1 MNYTRNMKQTAT
13 YWAPGA
19 LDGYGN
25 VSFAA
30 PVEVK
35 VRWQDK
41 SELFRGD
48 DAQEYTSSAV
58 VYPAQELEKKGYL
71 YLGSSVVADPRDV
84 EGSRE
89 IRQKGASPA
98 LKNDRTLQKVWL

>member
-30 PVEVK
+30 PAEVK

-71 YLGSSVVADPRDV
+71 YLGVSVEADPTDV
-84 EGSRE
+84 DGARE
-89 IRQKGASPA
+89 IRQKGSSPA
-98 LKNDRTLQKVWL
+98 LKNDRTLHKVWL